1 MNLNPNA
8 RPRRDS
14 RPLLALCLAA
24 LCACAAAP
32 AFAQVTRPWVPAGD
46 SLMRDVTTAR
56 MRFMRQQGD
65 SVGGDNYLPFD
76 DVGRLARKLL
86 RSLGREHFLQAP
98 AIEATL
104 DSLGLD
110 TEVVVDPALPSVVMV
125 LVRNPF
131 KLSSDAVGY
140 LFWHLRDDLR
150 MQGASFPPA
159 RGVQLRTWHTAR
171 QDAPYAA
178 CALYT
183 GKGNPP
189 RPSLKLFR
197 LSADGRYWNLV
208 QYEGNAPD
216 FGANA
221 RLSFVDANLDGQP
234 EILSYHP
241 VTDDTVFVIR
251 AGAPPIVNEFLYTE
265 RPEGFVLHD
274 ARTVPGPVEALRLF
288 ALHLGSNEPG
298 RAARFLRDPE
308 RLKEAIAN
316 GWTKLRGRDAWTVE
330 YGEAG
335 QAWPEWLAVRTLDA
349 RGPKRWIFRFYIE
362 DDRWVIRDWKAVSA
376 APAPLPAQVP
386 PGGGAAP
393 DSARGRRP

>member
-1 MNLNPNA
+1 MNVTDPA
-8 RPRRDS
+8 RPRRVP
-14 RPLLALCLAA
+14 RPLVVLGLAA
-24 LCACAAAP
+24 LFALGPGAAR
-32 AFAQVTRPWVPAGD
+32 AQVTRPWVPPGD

-65 SVGGDNYLPFD
+65 SIGGDNYLPFD

-110 TEVVVDPALPSVVMV
+110 TEVVVDPAMPNVVMV

-131 KLSSDAVGY
+131 KVSSDAVGY
-140 LFWHLRDDLR
+140 LYWHVRDDLR
-150 MQGASFPPA
+150 MQGAGFPPS
-159 RGVQLRTWHTAR
+159 RDVRLRVWPTGR
-171 QDAPYAA
+171 REAPYAA
-178 CALYT
+178 CAVFSM
-183 GKGNPP
+183 KGERP

-197 LSADGRYWNLV
+197 LGPDGRFWSVV

-216 FGANA
+216 FGERAK
-221 RLSFVDANLDGQP
+221 LSFVDANLDGQP
-234 EILSYHP
+234 ELLSFHP
-241 VTDDTVFVIR
+241 VVDDTFFVIR
-251 AGAPPIVNEFLYTE
+251 SGVPPIVNEFLYTE

-288 ALHLGSNEPG
+288 AMHLGSPEPA

-308 RLKEAIAN
+308 RIQDAIAH
-316 GWTKLRGRDAWTVE
+316 GWPKLRGRDAWVVE

-335 QAWPEWLAVRTLDA
+335 QPWPEWLAVRTNDPG
-349 RGPKRWIFRFYIE
+349 GPKRWIFRFYIK
-362 DDRWVIRDWKAVSA
+362 DDRWVIRDWRAVTPA
-376 APAPLPAQVP
+376 AQGAP
-386 PGGGAAP
+386 PGVAAP
-393 DSARGRRP
+393 DSSKGGGR